1 LDGGEHLLLSVL
13 FIQGNS
19 QNLYS
24 MYFLQQLG
32 PEVDALNTRAK
43 ELTRALCDLVQPVQK
58 KVKIPSRQEVFGTPE
73 RQGKFFKLLDGNL
86 SYARADK
93 VLFYYD
99 PGDLVGVEQA
109 IIGTSAKVLTDF
121 AVVVDVYDANSFL
134 DTAHSSPEINRIW
147 TEYLATS
154 HGMLSNLAG
163 NLYKE
168 EITTPPDING
178 FQPGATITEQGSRA
192 NEVFLL
198 IEGLADV
205 QVDFVP
211 AGTIKGGELFG
222 VIPALTGIPRTA
234 TVVAAEPCMVMSV
247 PKENFVHL
255 VETRPS
261 NYLKMVEDMARLMV
275 DLGDQAFSLKISNF

>member
-1 LDGGEHLLLSVL
+1 
-13 FIQGNS
+13 
-19 QNLYS
+19 
-24 MYFLQQLG
+24 MYFLQNLG
-32 PEVDALNTRAK
+32 SEVDALNTRAK
-43 ELTRALCDLVQPVQK
+43 ELVQAMCERIEPLQK
-58 KVKIPSRQEVFGTPE
+58 KVKIPSRQDVFAAPE
-73 RQGKFFKLLDGNL
+73 RQGKLFRLLDGNL

-93 VLFYYD
+93 VLFYFD
-99 PGDLVGVEQA
+99 PGDLIGVEQA

-121 AVVVDVYDANSFL
+121 AVVVDVYDATTFL
-134 DTAHSSPEINRIW
+134 DAAHDNPELNRLW

-163 NLYKE
+163 NLFKE

-192 NEVFLL
+192 SEVFLL

-205 QVDFVP
+205 LVDGAP

-222 VIPALTGIPRTA
+222 MVPALTGIPRTA